1 MGRNTDSFGTFR
13 KMCYVLW
20 YKYEMVT
27 LSCESII
34 YIYNA
39 EPLRIMPG
47 DTANTQ
53 LTLTIIGWQN
63 CTTD

>member
-1 MGRNTDSFGTFR
+1 
-13 KMCYVLW
+13 MCYVLW